1 MSWSDDVK
9 AFHRKFGFPVREYP
23 VVPAEEEQLLRMGL
37 IVEEYEELLTA
48 RGRKDLV
55 GIADG
60 AIDLIYVILGMLH
73 TYGIDPAPVWEEV
86 QKTNMR
92 KEGGAKSPNGKLLKP
107 PGWRPPN
114 IREALVSQAIVY
126 LSNNAPVLSRQE
138 KDTIIAQITE
148 MVYRSVRGEENK
160 DTKNKN
166 EE

>member
-1 MSWSDDVK
+1 MNWSDDVK
-9 AFHRKFGFPVREYP
+9 AFHKKFGFPVREYP
-23 VVPAEEEQLLRMGL
+23 TVPEDGEQLLRMGL
-37 IVEEYEELLTA
+37 IVEEYEELLSA
-48 RGRKDLV
+48 MGKKDLV

-92 KEGGAKSPNGKLLKP
+92 KEGGSKNPSGKLLKP

-114 IREALVSQAIVY
+114 IRGALVSQAIVY
-126 LSNNAPVLSRQE
+126 LSNQGQKLSRHE
-138 KDTIIAQITE
+138 KDIIISQITD
-148 MVYRSVRGEENK
+148 MVYKSVRGDENK
-160 DTKNKN
+160 GNQIKK